1 MDIEAIRQDTAEI
14 MAGVD
19 GWDPDYITDEL
30 IATLDE
36 FEEVEGSATFDDD
49 LIVAALVYYGNR
61 PVFIRDTSRPGFVGR
76 LLIYNGSANRPND
89 QCGSRFRR
97 AIWFYHSPRGTPYR
111 NCGSYWGFQFIN
123 A

>member
-49 LIVAALVYYGNR
+49 LIVAA
-61 PVFIRDTSRPGFVGR
+61 PSRPSR
-76 LLIYNGSANRPND
+76 CLIVE
-89 QCGSRFRR
+89 
-97 AIWFYHSPRGTPYR
+97 HSKHSLT
-111 NCGSYWGFQFIN
+111 IHHT
-123 A
+123 